1 MTSTSAQPS
10 RPRPRR
16 LAVEG
21 GAAPSSRP
29 PERAA
34 PEQEVVNADAAQ
46 VQIVDTQEGTITVRR
61 IVFGAEHEEPAEAVR
76 VPLFRTTPGRVSV
89 KGGLTISMGNME
101 FARVDVEVAMPC
113 YPEESEVNRTLDFCE
128 RIVGDRLTAQRE
140 MIESMTNGAEHEQ
153 QP

>member
-1 MTSTSAQPS
+1 MTSTTSAQPS

-16 LAVEG
+16 LAVGEG
-21 GAAPSSRP
+21 AEPSSRP

-34 PEQEVVNADAAQ
+34 PEPEAVTAEAAPVVASR
-46 VQIVDTQEGTITVRR
+46 EGTVTVRR
-61 IVFGAEHEEPAEAVR
+61 IVFGAEHEEPPEAVR
-76 VPLFRTTPGRVSV
+76 VPIFHTVPGRVSV
-89 KGGLTISMGNME
+89 KGGLTINMGNME

-140 MIESMTNGAEHEQ
+140 MIEGMVQGAEHE
-153 QP
+153 